1 MASKK
6 ENAKGKK
13 EKEKAITPGADIG
26 YVKDREIIAEMRESY
41 IDYAMSV
48 IVARALPDV
57 RDGLKPVQR
66 RILYSMNE
74 IGLTY
79 GSKFRKSA
87 AVIGDVLAKY
97 HPHGDA
103 SVYDAL
109 ARMAQDFSL
118 RYPLVQGQGNFGSID
133 GDPPAAY
140 RYTEARLSKI
150 SSELLKDIERDT
162 VDLIDNYDGS
172 KQEPTVLPGL
182 LPGLLLNGSLGIAV
196 GMATNIPPHNLGEV
210 CDAAVYLLENP
221 KASTEDL
228 FQFIKGP
235 DFPTGGIIF
244 DQKEIIAAYSHGKGP
259 ILMRGKAEITEDKN
273 DKVKIVITEIP
284 FQVNKSSLVEQFAHL
299 VEEKRVVGIR
309 DIRDE
314 SGKEGIRIV
323 LYLNKDVP
331 PQKIL
336 NQLYKYSDLQKSFHL
351 NMIALVDG
359 IQPKVLSLA
368 EVLHYYLEHRKNV
381 VTRRT
386 QYDLKKA
393 KEREHILEGLHKCL
407 GNIDKVIKIIRESK
421 SREDAQINLMKA
433 FALTEIQA
441 NAVLETKLA
450 HLARLERLK
459 IEEELKAIKAKI
471 AELEAILK
479 DPKKIQ
485 AVMKKEILGL
495 KEAFGDERKTRI
507 MARKIQEFSDE
518 DLIPEE
524 EVVITLT
531 NSGYIK
537 RINPETYRLQ
547 KRGGKGTLGMKTVG
561 EDVVEH
567 FITANTHDSLLFFSD
582 SGKVFR
588 APAYEI
594 PEGSRVAKGRA
605 LVNFLEIT
613 TQERIMSVLAIKKQ
627 DFENKDKY
635 LMMATDHGIVKKT
648 LISEFQNMRKTG
660 LIALNLKKG
669 DSLKSVRMGDKG
681 DEVILITKVGKS
693 IRFSEKQVRPMGRPA
708 AGIKGISLKK
718 DDKVISMD
726 LIRSKTEKGQ
736 DSQNYIIVLSENG
749 YGKMTKIKDFRIQS
763 RGGSG
768 IKVSQTIPKT
778 GQMACAQVL
787 SGEEEELIVISQKGQ
802 VIRTPISSIPKL
814 SRVTQGVR
822 IMRLDPGEKVAKMA
836 SL

>member
-613 TQERIMSVLAIKKQ
+613 TQEKIMSVLAIKKQ

-768 IKVSQTIPKT
+768 IKVSQTTPKT

-822 IMRLDPGEKVAKMA
+822 IMRLEPGEKVAKMA

>member
-1 MASKK
+1 MAKKDK
-6 ENAKGKK
+6 ENDKK
-13 EKEKAITPGADIG
+13 EKKSELPVGADIG
-26 YVKDREIIAEMRESY
+26 YVKDREIIAEMKESY

-118 RYPLVQGQGNFGSID
+118 RYPLIQGQGNFGSID

-150 SSELLKDIERDT
+150 SGELLKDIEKDT

-196 GMATNIPPHNLGEV
+196 GMATSIPPHNLGEV
-210 CDAAVYLLENP
+210 CDAAIHLLENP

-228 FQFIKGP
+228 FAFIKGP

-244 DQKEIIAAYSHGKGP
+244 DQKEIISAYSHGKGP
-259 ILMRGKAEITEDKN
+259 ILMRGKAEVIEDKN

-299 VEEKRVVGIR
+299 VEEKRIVGIR

-323 LYLNKDVP
+323 LYLSKDVP

-359 IQPKVLSLA
+359 LQPKVLSLA
-368 EVLHYYLEHRKNV
+368 EVLHYYLEHRKV
-381 VTRRT
+381 ITVRRT
-386 QYDLKKA
+386 QHELKKA

-421 SREDAQINLMKA
+421 SREDAQTNLMKA
-433 FALTEIQA
+433 FKLTEIQA

-471 AELEAILK
+471 EELEAILK
-479 DPKKIQ
+479 DPKKVQ
-485 AVMKKEILGL
+485 AVVKKEIVGL
-495 KEAFGDERKTRI
+495 KDSFSDERKTRI
-507 MARKIQEFSDE
+507 MARKVQEFSDE

-567 FITANTHDSLLFFSD
+567 FISANTHDSLLFFSD

-594 PEGSRVAKGRA
+594 PEGSRIAKGRA

-613 TQERIMSVLAIKKQ
+613 TQEKIMSVLAIKKQ

-635 LMMATDHGIVKKT
+635 LMMATEHGIVKKT
-648 LISEFQNMRKTG
+648 LISEFQNMRRTG

-681 DEVILITKVGKS
+681 DEIILISRGGKS

-708 AGIKGISLKK
+708 AGIKGMSLKK
-718 DDKVISMD
+718 DDLVISMD
-726 LIRSKTEKGQ
+726 LIKSKTDKGQ
-736 DSQNYIIVLSENG
+736 DAQNYIIVLSENG

-768 IKVSQTIPKT
+768 IKVSQTTPKT
-778 GQMACAQVL
+778 GPMASAQVL

-802 VIRTPISSIPKL
+802 VIRIPISSIPKL

-822 IMRLDPGEKVAKMA
+822 VMKLEAGEKVAKMA

>member
-459 IEEELKAIKAKI
+459 IEEELKARAKI
-471 AELEAILK
+471 
-479 DPKKIQ
+479 DP
-485 AVMKKEILGL
+485 E
-495 KEAFGDERKTRI
+495 KTRLP
-507 MARKIQEFSDE
+507 APPSE
-518 DLIPEE
+518 
-524 EVVITLT
+524 
-531 NSGYIK
+531 
-537 RINPETYRLQ
+537 
-547 KRGGKGTLGMKTVG
+547 KTV
-561 EDVVEH
+561 
-567 FITANTHDSLLFFSD
+567 
-582 SGKVFR
+582 
-588 APAYEI
+588 
-594 PEGSRVAKGRA
+594 SRMVMAKR
-605 LVNFLEIT
+605 
-613 TQERIMSVLAIKKQ
+613 
-627 DFENKDKY
+627 
-635 LMMATDHGIVKKT
+635 
-648 LISEFQNMRKTG
+648 
-660 LIALNLKKG
+660 
-669 DSLKSVRMGDKG
+669 
-681 DEVILITKVGKS
+681 
-693 IRFSEKQVRPMGRPA
+693 
-708 AGIKGISLKK
+708 
-718 DDKVISMD
+718 
-726 LIRSKTEKGQ
+726 RS
-736 DSQNYIIVLSENG
+736 
-749 YGKMTKIKDFRIQS
+749 
-763 RGGSG
+763 
-768 IKVSQTIPKT
+768 
-778 GQMACAQVL
+778 
-787 SGEEEELIVISQKGQ
+787 
-802 VIRTPISSIPKL
+802 
-814 SRVTQGVR
+814 
-822 IMRLDPGEKVAKMA
+822 
-836 SL
+836 

>member
-1 MASKK
+1 MAD
-6 ENAKGKK
+6 KK
-13 EKEKAITPGADIG
+13 EKPKKQKEEKEILPGADIG

-74 IGLTY
+74 IGLNY
-79 GSKFRKSA
+79 GAKFRKSA
-87 AVIGDVLAKY
+87 TVIGDVLGKY

-103 SVYDAL
+103 SVYDAM

-118 RYPLVQGQGNFGSID
+118 RYTLIQGQGNFGSID

-150 SSELLKDIERDT
+150 ASETLNDIDRDT
-162 VDLIDNYDGS
+162 VDFVDNYDGS
-172 KQEPTVLPGL
+172 RQEPTVLPSL

-196 GMATNIPPHNLGEV
+196 GMATSIPPHNLGEL
-210 CDAAVYLLENP
+210 CDASIHLIDNP
-221 KASTEDL
+221 KATTEDL
-228 FQFIKGP
+228 FEFIKGP

-259 ILMRGKAEITEDKN
+259 ILMRGKADIVEGKN
-273 DKVKIVITEIP
+273 DKMKIVITEIP
-284 FQVNKSSLVEQFAHL
+284 FQVNKSTLVEQFAHL
-299 VEEKRVVGIR
+299 VEEKRIVGIK

-368 EVLHYYLEHRKNV
+368 EALHYYLEHRNV
-381 VTRRT
+381 VTVRRT
-386 QYDLKKA
+386 KYDLKKA

-421 SREDAQINLMKA
+421 SRDDAEANLMKA
-433 FALTEIQA
+433 FELSKIQA

-459 IEEELKAIKAKI
+459 IEEELKAIKLKI

-479 DPKKIQ
+479 DPKKVLAI
-485 AVMKKEILGL
+485 MKKEILGL
-495 KEAFGDERKTRI
+495 KEQFADERKTRV
-507 MARKIQEFSDE
+507 MARKVQEFSDE

-594 PEGSRVAKGRA
+594 PEGTRIAKGRA

-613 TQERIMSVLAIKKQ
+613 TQEKIMSILPITKK
-627 DFENKDKY
+627 DFEDSSKY
-635 LMMATDHGIVKKT
+635 LMMATEHGIVKKT
-648 LISEFQNMRKTG
+648 ELSEFQNMRKTG
-660 LIALNLKKG
+660 LIALGLKKG
-669 DSLKSVRMGDKG
+669 DFLKSVRMGEKG
-681 DEVILITKVGKS
+681 DEVILITRDGKS
-693 IRFSEKQVRPMGRPA
+693 IRFADKQVRPMGRPA
-708 AGIKGISLKK
+708 AGIKGIALKK

-726 LIRSKTEKGQ
+726 LVRHKAEDQ
-736 DSQNYIIVLSENG
+736 DAQNFIIVVSENG
-749 YGKMTKIKDFRIQS
+749 YGKMTKIKEFRIQS

-768 IKVSQTIPKT
+768 IKVSQVTPKT
-778 GQMACAQVL
+778 GQMACAQML

-802 VIRTPISSIPKL
+802 VIRTPIASVPKL

-822 IMRLDPGEKVAKMA
+822 IMKMEPGEKVAKMA